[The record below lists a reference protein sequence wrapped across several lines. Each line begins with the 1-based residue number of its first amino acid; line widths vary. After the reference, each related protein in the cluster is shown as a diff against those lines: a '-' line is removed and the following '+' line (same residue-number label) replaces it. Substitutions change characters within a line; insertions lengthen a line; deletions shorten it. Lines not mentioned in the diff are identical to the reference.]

1 MLLVA
6 GSIALDDLEGP
17 FGSVTGELGGS
28 ALYFALAASL
38 IGPVAISAP
47 VGDEDVEQVLALLA
61 DRDIDTTRLSVLRA
75 PTYRWSAKQAGGT
88 NVDRG
93 SRDSIY
99 DAWTPAVPQ
108 DFGGWAFIGSMR
120 PDRQAE
126 AAEALSGA
134 LLLAGDSMRSYVSAL
149 PNAVRRLLGPCDW
162 FFSNEEELRA
172 LGGDPAAPQDFRERW
187 NLDGLVVKAGP
198 RGSAA
203 WTVRGQEA
211 MPAAQGRPVVDVT
224 GAGDALAGGFLA
236 RWLKTGGAADGL
248 ADALAHGTACAALA
262 ISDIGLQGIAAATPA
277 DVEELV
283 ASLRWPG
290 QRRGTP
296 LSPVDPACDRLS

>member
-1 MLLVA
+1 MRPLLVT

-17 FGSVTGELGGS
+17 FGAVTGELGGS

-47 VGDEDVEQVLALLA
+47 VGGADAKRVLAVLA
-61 DRDIDTTRLSVLRA
+61 DRDVDTAHLSVLPA
-75 PTYRWSAKQAGGT
+75 PTYRWSAKQAEGT

-99 DAWTPAVPQ
+99 DAWNPDLPEE
-108 DFGGWAFIGSMR
+108 FGGWAFIGSMR

-134 LLLAGDSMRSYVSAL
+134 RLLAGDSMRSYVSSL
-149 PNAVRRLLGPCDW
+149 PAAARRLLAACDW

-172 LGGDPAAPQDFRERW
+172 LDGDPAAPQDFRERW

-203 WTVRGQEA
+203 WTERGPA
-211 MPAAQGRPVVDVT
+211 VMPAAHGRPVVDVT

-236 RWLKTGGAADGL
+236 RWLKTGGTADGL
-248 ADALAHGTACAALA
+248 PDALAHGTACASLA
-262 ISDIGLQGIAAATPA
+262 ISDIGLRGIAAATPA
-277 DVEELV
+277 DVADLV
-283 ASLRWPG
+283 MTL
-290 QRRGTP
+290 
-296 LSPVDPACDRLS
+296 L